1 MHVVTV
7 EGDKPVKS
15 LGVTLTHEHLFLDFD
30 WPGLW
35 PDVSGNPEIIWE
47 PLSMNNLGPVR
58 RNYMA
63 VRDNARLDNLE
74 LAAQE
79 LSYFKAAG
87 GGTVVDV
94 TPLGLAGRPDLLPK
108 LSQMTGVQLI
118 AGTALYI
125 DDALTDQIRSMTIA
139 DIQALYL
146 HNIREGFEG
155 TNVKAGHI
163 GEVALSSPI
172 HPIEER
178 DLRASSRVQKETG
191 LSVSVH
197 IGLDPELIAEAIRI
211 LEEEH
216 ANLSRYI
223 FDHVDSA
230 GPVEAYLPML
240 DHGITL
246 SFDTFGHEFYCD
258 NGAYDGPWPW
268 CFPRDSERALGVKSL
283 VERGYADQIVLSHDI
298 CVKMQLRTYGGF
310 GYAHVL
316 ENVRPM
322 LEHMGVGPDAFRK
335 MVMDN
340 PARLLAVEE

>member
-1 MHVVTV
+1 MYAVTV
-7 EGDKPVKS
+7 EGPKPADA

-35 PDVSGNPEIIWE
+35 PDVSGNPEILGE
-47 PLSMNNLGPVR
+47 PVSLSNLGALR

-63 VRDNARLDNLE
+63 VRDNARLDDIQTT
-74 LAAQE
+74 ARE
-79 LSYFKAAG
+79 LSFLKAAG
-87 GGTVVDV
+87 GSTIVDV
-94 TPLGLAGRPDLLPK
+94 TPVGLLGRPDLLLE
-108 LSQMTGVQLI
+108 LSRMSGIQII

-125 DDALTDQIRSMTIA
+125 DDALTEQLRSMTIQE
-139 DIQALYL
+139 IQALYL
-146 HNIREGFEG
+146 RNIQEGFEG
-155 TNVKAGHI
+155 TSVKAGHI
-163 GEVALSSPI
+163 GEVALSSPM
-172 HPIEER
+172 HLIEER

-197 IGLDPELIAEAIRI
+197 IGLDPKLIAEAIRI
-211 LEEEH
+211 LEDEK
-216 ANLSRYI
+216 ANFSRYI

-246 SFDTFGHEFYCD
+246 SFDTFGHEYYCD

-268 CFPRDSERALGVKSL
+268 YFPRDSERALGVKLL
-283 VERGYADQIVLSHDI
+283 VERGYASQIVLSQDI

-316 ENVRPM
+316 ENIRPM
-322 LEHMGVGPDAFRK
+322 LEHMGVGPVEFRK
-335 MVMDN
+335 MVVEN

>member
-7 EGDKPVKS
+7 EGLKPVDS
-15 LGVTLTHEHLFLDFD
+15 LGVTLTHEHLFLDFN

-35 PDVSGNPEIIWE
+35 PDVSGNPK
-47 PLSMNNLGPVR
+47 NLGEAVSLSNLGVLR

-74 LAAQE
+74 LAGQE
-79 LSYFKAAG
+79 LNYFKAAG
-87 GGTVVDV
+87 GGTIVDV
-94 TPLGLAGRPDLLPK
+94 TPVGLSGRPDLFPK
-108 LSQMTGVQLI
+108 LARMTGVNII

-125 DDALTDQIRSMTIA
+125 DDALTDQIRSMTIEE
-139 DIQALYL
+139 IQALYL
-146 HNIREGFEG
+146 HNIREGFDG

-163 GEVALSSPI
+163 GEVALSSPM

-197 IGLDPELIAEAIRI
+197 IGLDSKLIAEAIQI
-211 LEEEH
+211 LEEEN
-216 ANLSRYI
+216 ANFSRYI

-268 CFPRDSERALGVKSL
+268 YFPRDSERALGVKSL
-283 VERGYADQIVLSHDI
+283 VERGFAAQIVLSHDI

-316 ENVRPM
+316 ENIRPM
-322 LEHMGVGPDAFRK
+322 LEHMGVGADQFRK
-335 MVMDN
+335 MVVDN